1 MSQASLQN
9 ISKTVGGYQG
19 YEVAQH
25 RQTTDRSV
33 RQYLRTKI
41 KSILEALSGV
51 KPAGSPEDMA
61 RLAELTSLTRR
72 ALNTI
77 SQSLSDPT
85 YVGSAFFT
93 FDRLSGTRLEK
104 IYKFEI
110 DMLEELIA
118 IAEEVQALKNTP
130 LDKNVIEDHFL
141 HIKEFIDNFNQ
152 SLFERESLV
161 LGND

>member
-1 MSQASLQN
+1 MSQANLQN
-9 ISKTVGGYQG
+9 ISQTVGGYHG
-19 YEVAQH
+19 YEDAGH
-25 RQTTDRSV
+25 RHTTDRSV

-41 KSILEALSGV
+41 KSILDTLSAM

-85 YVGSAFFT
+85 YVGSNFFT
-93 FDRLSGTRLEK
+93 YDRLSGTRLEK
-104 IYKFEI
+104 LYDFEF
-110 DMLEELIA
+110 DMLNELVA
-118 IAEEVQALKNTP
+118 IAEEVQALKDSP

-141 HIKEFIDNFNQ
+141 HIKDFIDNFNQ